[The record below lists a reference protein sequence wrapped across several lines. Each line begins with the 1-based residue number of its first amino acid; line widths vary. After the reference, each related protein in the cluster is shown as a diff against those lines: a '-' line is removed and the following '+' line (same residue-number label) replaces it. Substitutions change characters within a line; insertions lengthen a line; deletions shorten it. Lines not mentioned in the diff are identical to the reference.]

1 MNLTFGF
8 IALFIS
14 IIIPGILFRRYYYY
28 GEFSKQFHTKDPVL
42 HSIFLSIIPGVCVQ
56 IIVFYIL
63 SEMNFFDIEN
73 IKIFNIYKD
82 FSFLESKEINS
93 DTVKF
98 FQDGLGKFILYS
110 IIVFL
115 FASLSGILSSKLL
128 RFLKLDIKFK
138 IFRFKNQWYYIFSGE
153 VLNFEKFRIAKNV
166 QFNELP
172 ENQNVLL
179 TYADVL
185 VSNNQGNRELYTGY
199 VVDYDLNQDDI
210 SKLEKLYL
218 LDAFRYKKPN
228 SSNYF
233 EANDKTSFSSTSESF
248 RIIQISNESYNS
260 SRLRVSIPGDLLVL
274 AGENIQ
280 NINLTYIPSKKM
292 AEIKS
297 NKKDR
302 TLKKVLYSIFLI
314 NSILIILHLILPFI
328 NYGEYSFI
336 DNYKLNTTFLEK
348 IVLLIYFYQFT
359 AIGIPSKDE
368 LGNYSY
374 NFKKS
379 MLPRILVFILITIS
393 VYVYYIN

>member
-1 MNLTFGF
+1 LNLTFGF

>member
-1 MNLTFGF
+1 
-8 IALFIS
+8 
-14 IIIPGILFRRYYYY
+14 
-28 GEFSKQFHTKDPVL
+28 
-42 HSIFLSIIPGVCVQ
+42 
-56 IIVFYIL
+56 
-63 SEMNFFDIEN
+63 MNFFDIEN

-153 VLNFEKFRIAKNV
+153 VLDFEKFRIAKNV